1 MKDFRT
7 VQWKIKI
14 FTLIELLV
22 VIAIIAILASM
33 LLPALNKAR
42 GKARQAACM
51 NNLKQLGLNLNF
63 YLEDNAG
70 YFFERYMESPYHT
83 SKQTWYQIAGSFNH
97 DYLKIKWIAGDS
109 YAGSLVDCPACQSG
123 YSGTSVDLVY
133 NDSLSVNVPGNTWG
147 NTRKVKYP
155 SRTMTFGDTNGS
167 YYFGRWGT
175 MWYDALNF
183 KCHGN
188 QANMLFLGG
197 HVASYTRDEAAP
209 VTGNAIYEQRDE

>member
-1 MKDFRT
+1 MNDLRT
-7 VQWKIKI
+7 RRGKIKI

-42 GKARQAACM
+42 GKAHQAACM

-70 YFFERYMESPYHT
+70 YFFTYHMDTPYHT
-83 SKQTWYQIAGSFNH
+83 SKQTWYQVASPFNH
-97 DYLKIKWIAGDS
+97 DYLRIKWTAGDL
-109 YAGSLVDCPACQSG
+109 YAGTLIDCPACQSG

-133 NDSLSVNVPGNTWG
+133 NNSLSVNVVGNTWG
-147 NTRKVKYP
+147 NTRKIKYP
-155 SRTMTFGDTNGS
+155 SRTMTFGDTNGG

-197 HVASYTRDEAAP
+197 NAASYTRDEAAP
-209 VTGNAIYEQRDE
+209 VTGNTLYEQRDE